1 MAFEALDDLYRE
13 VILDHF
19 KNPRNHAPLSAF
31 DVEQEGYNPL
41 CGDQIKLQL
50 QFENGRVVKIG
61 FMGKG
66 CSISQASASILTE
79 EIQGKSIS
87 EIEEEIQFFK
97 SMMQGEANVEDQD
110 VGDLEAL
117 SGVRKFPVR
126 IKCALLGW
134 TTLEEA
140 LTFYQEK
147 TKGA

>member
-19 KNPRNHAPLSAF
+19 KNPRNHEKISPC

-41 CGDQIKLQL
+41 CGDHITLQL
-50 QFENGRVVKIG
+50 KFENGKISKVG
-61 FMGKG
+61 FWGKG
-66 CSISQASASILTE
+66 CSISQASASILTKE
-79 EIQGKSIS
+79 VQGKSIL
-87 EIEEEIQFFK
+87 EMEEEIQFFK
-97 SMMQGEANVEDQD
+97 SMMQGEVNLEDKD
-110 VGDLEAL
+110 IGDLEAL

-140 LTFYQEK
+140 LNFYKNK
-147 TKGA
+147 TSS